1 MNANRVRGLQAL
13 ALSVA
18 AATVLSACAPLLIGG
33 AVVGGAMVATDRRT
47 SGAIVEDE
55 TIELKGASRIRE
67 ALGDRGNV
75 SVTSY
80 NRIVLLTGD
89 VPEAA
94 DKAAAEQVVARVPN
108 VRSVV
113 NEVVIGLDDK
123 DKFNASKPKN
133 DAANFADYVTNPTF
147 PALVE
152 TLFPSAKAPTNFPR
166 TDLLT
171 VFLKGIKGLNQ
182 PTTVAVPAEM
192 MRLNTSIAPVAMG
205 AQNSLGVAGSDNA
218 GYPNGRRPGDDVVDL
233 SIRVAMGALCV
244 LTGPTDTLQV
254 GCKPTD
260 APAGGLPF
268 TDGVRKTSANYGA
281 TFPYLTTPLPG
292 NFNPPPAPGTTYP

>member
-113 NEVVIGLDDK
+113 NEVVIGLARSVVSRSRDAFLTSK
-123 DKFNASKPKN
+123 VKASFI
-133 DAANFADYVTNPTF
+133 DARDLFSNSIKVVTAHQIVHLMGRVTEREATRAAEVARGVDGVQKVVRVFEIISESELANGA
-147 PALVE
+147 
-152 TLFPSAKAPTNFPR
+152 PR
-166 TDLLT
+166 T
-171 VFLKGIKGLNQ
+171 
-182 PTTVAVPAEM
+182 VPA
-192 MRLNTSIAPVAMG
+192 
-205 AQNSLGVAGSDNA
+205 
-218 GYPNGRRPGDDVVDL
+218 
-233 SIRVAMGALCV
+233 
-244 LTGPTDTLQV
+244 
-254 GCKPTD
+254 KP
-260 APAGGLPF
+260 
-268 TDGVRKTSANYGA
+268 
-281 TFPYLTTPLPG
+281 
-292 NFNPPPAPGTTYP
+292 